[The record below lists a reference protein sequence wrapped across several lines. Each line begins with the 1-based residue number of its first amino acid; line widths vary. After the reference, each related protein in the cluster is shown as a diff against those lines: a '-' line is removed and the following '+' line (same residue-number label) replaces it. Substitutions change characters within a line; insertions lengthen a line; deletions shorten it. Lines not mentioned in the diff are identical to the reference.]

1 MLLSF
6 DIDGTLEMG
15 DPAGPL
21 SAAFVRSAQSRG
33 WVIGSCSDRTLREQ
47 SEMWATAGI
56 VPDFVTAKHQLAR
69 VRDSF
74 IADRFI
80 HFGDTQVDAHF
91 ARLAGFEFVSVLDL
105 TALEEWQNFA

>member
-21 SAAFVRSAQSRG
+21 SAAFVRSAQGRG

-47 SEMWATAGI
+47 SEMWASAGI
-56 VPDFVTAKHQLAR
+56 VPDFVTAKHQLVR
-69 VRDSF
+69 VRDTF

-105 TALEEWQNFA
+105 VALAEWQNMA

>member
-80 HFGDTQVDAHF
+80 HFGDTHF

-105 TALEEWQNFA
+105 VAMAEWQNLA